1 LDPLRLTYAGDVLGY
16 SHRAREFN
24 MAVFGN
30 TELENIIK
38 KVLLILSVVLIAGLI
53 VYIILDQHSQE
64 TGNDN
69 ATVSSTDIRLYDV
82 IFRSRSGGSTR
93 WEMNARILEQE
104 TKSSSYVRLGQ
115 ICEWI
120 FYKDDKAV
128 MSVAAEGARV
138 LKRTQDVEL
147 EGPIEVLLWIDSNKG
162 GESVE

>member
-1 LDPLRLTYAGDVLGY
+1 MDPLRLTYAGDVLGY